1 MFKNTKSTKNQK
13 DNELKFLNYIQPI
26 IEIIVQDIIKTRI
39 TKDKEK
45 DNILIHYKTNNNKY
59 IDLTQTQ
66 DNNQQ
71 DSHIFELNIYILYKK
86 QNISFIVEHW
96 KFKIDSTPSLNNEL
110 REIHKLRIKKKLLTL
125 FRSIKC
131 MEKLLPLNS
140 LIKKNSFDLSFQVQ
154 IYKKSDIEI
163 NPEKNEKKQINLEAK
178 DEKYGSVKLSINY
191 YTIDGIISHEENI
204 KKNMNYFDFY
214 NNFYSQLSLQKTGK
228 SKFQQIQQDLEKT
241 QKKIINKEKDINNDI
256 IKDNNVNDNGSKIEE
271 KEEIDESE
279 NFSALFE
286 ENELVFSNLIES
298 KILDKKGNIK
308 KSEIEEEI
316 KEIKKG
322 NSKEQLNLDEL
333 YSSCFNNIEDINF
346 QQNLGEILNKNNLMN
361 KENKKL
367 NDIKDKYDLYFKNNE
382 LLYDKIKGF
391 EFNDIIINHPK
402 NIINKKKEFIIDS
415 NYFGGENNNTIN
427 NNQKEEK
434 ELFKE
439 IVSDYIEN
447 KKLLNK

>member
-1 MFKNTKSTKNQK
+1 MLKSTTKKNQK
-13 DNELKFLNYIQPI
+13 ENELKFLNYIQPI

-39 TKDKEK
+39 TKNNEK
-45 DNILIHYKTNNNKY
+45 DNILVHYKTNNNKY

-86 QNISFIVEHW
+86 QSISFIVEHW
-96 KFKIDSTPSLNNEL
+96 KFKIDSTPSQNNEL
-110 REIHKLRIKKKLLTL
+110 RDIYKLRIKKKLLTL

-140 LIKKNSFDLSFQVQ
+140 LIKKNSFDLSFQIQ
-154 IYKKSDIEI
+154 IYQQSDIEI

-178 DEKYGSVKLSINY
+178 DEKYGSVKLSISY
-191 YTIDGIISHEENI
+191 YTIDGIIAHEDNI
-204 KKNMNYFDFY
+204 KKNINYFDLY
-214 NNFYSQLSLQKTGK
+214 NNFYSQLSIQKTGQ

-241 QKKIINKEKDINNDI
+241 QKKIINKEKNINND
-256 IKDNNVNDNGSKIEE
+256 KGSKIEE
-271 KEEIDESE
+271 KEEIDNSE

-286 ENELVFSNLIES
+286 ENDLIFSNLIES

-333 YSSCFNNIEDINF
+333 YSPCFNNIEDINF
-346 QQNLGEILNKNNLMN
+346 NKNLDEILNRDNLMN

-367 NDIKDKYDLYFKNNE
+367 NDIKDKYDLYFNNNE

-402 NIINKKKEFIIDS
+402 NIINKKKDFIIDS
-415 NYFGGENNNTIN
+415 NYFGGEEKNTTIKK
-427 NNQKEEK
+427 NQKEEK
-434 ELFKE
+434 DLFKE
-439 IVSDYIEN
+439 IVSDYIEI
-447 KKLLNK
+447 KQLLNH